1 MASGVAVAAL
11 AAFLAATGC
20 SQDTGDADAS
30 SDKLSTA
37 ESELK
42 LAGAQYAGRIS
53 SGETRNISYTSP
65 PAFRA
70 LGFDA
75 RGGDVIT
82 VDVASEDGDAM
93 GWITDSN
100 YNVLASNDDASP
112 NTLDAR
118 VTYTVPKGVTR
129 RPFRI
134 VMREY
139 DQANASF
146 AVKLSIAQAA
156 PPVCQVE
163 GKTYQPGASFPAP
176 DGCNTCSCG
185 PNGGTP
191 TCTRVACLACNP
203 AAEPNRSYLGTPTTC
218 MTIRFSCP
226 PGSTS
231 FQNTCGCGCERVN

>member
-1 MASGVAVAAL
+1 MASGMAVATF
-11 AAFLAATGC
+11 AAVLAATGC
-20 SQDTGDADAS
+20 SQETGDAEAS
-30 SDKLSTA
+30 LDKLSTA

-42 LAGAQYAGRIS
+42 LAGAQYAGRIV
-53 SGETRNISYTSP
+53 SGETRNVSYTSP

-70 LGFDA
+70 LGFEA

-82 VDVASEDGDAM
+82 VDVASQDGDAM
-93 GWITDSN
+93 GWITDSS

-112 NTLDAR
+112 DTLDAR
-118 VTYTVPKGVTR
+118 VTYTVPKGVAR
-129 RPFRI
+129 RSFRI

-139 DQANASF
+139 DRAAASF
-146 AVKLSIAQAA
+146 AVKLSIAPAA

-176 DGCNTCSCG
+176 DGCNTCTCG

-191 TCTRVACLACNP
+191 ACTKVACLACNP
-203 AAEPNRSYLGTPTTC
+203 GSEPNRNYLGTPSTC
-218 MTIRFSCP
+218 MTIRFSCQV
-226 PGSTS
+226 GWTS